1 MSVDLPVPVI
11 ELVDYLEATDII
23 LGHQVF
29 RSEIIIQCKYKIR
42 QPDITGS
49 QQSFIYGY
57 QRLRIPDLF
66 IYLVDQSIRLI
77 QLLYQLEYLL
87 IMLPDKKI
95 PFINSCSFQQ
105 IDL

>member
-29 RSEIIIQCKYKIR
+29 CIEIVIQCKYKIR

-49 QQSFIYGY
+49 QQSFIHSY
-57 QRLRIPDLF
+57 QRFSIPYLF
-66 IYLVDQSIRLI
+66 IYLVDQSICLI

-95 PFINSCSFQQ
+95 PFVNSRSFLQ